1 MQKKDQE
8 ILLLQKE
15 KEALKK
21 QLKALLRSKG
31 TEPSSS
37 SIKTVSLLPGA
48 YGSTELVPK
57 DSSWTEIAH
66 ELQALPSQ
74 TLAEGGGGGTLCPG
88 MVLGLVQDLM
98 SFTPDN
104 SLCLSGQT

>member
-48 YGSTELVPK
+48 YGSTELVPR

-66 ELQALPSQ
+66 ELQALLSQ
-74 TLAEGGGGGTLCPG
+74 TLAEGGGGGTPMPRNGPWIGPRLD
-88 MVLGLVQDLM
+88 V
-98 SFTPDN
+98 FHT
-104 SLCLSGQT
+104 